1 MTTRA
6 SDDAWVPCGG
16 AGSNVKFLTPTH
28 PAEAAPR
35 QARLEAARPIV
46 VGDNVWLGGWRDG
59 LSRLWHRGEHRGRCR
74 RGGIRDLPANVVA
87 VATQLASSPRC
98 DRWFKGQGLR
108 LIQTKAL
115 RPVIARPTIRVLI
128 SRVPS

>member
-1 MTTRA
+1 MGALRR
-6 SDDAWVPCGG
+6 VP
-16 AGSNVKFLTPTH
+16 GSNVKFLTPTH
-28 PAEAAPR
+28 LAEAA
-35 QARLEAARPIV
+35 QARLKRP
-46 VGDNVWLGGWRDG
+46 GLRGWRQRLAGRWRDV

-74 RGGIRDLPANVVA
+74 RGGIGDLPANVVA
-87 VATQLASSPRC
+87 VATQPASSPRC